1 MGLYP
6 KIAFSV
12 IGALVAMYLVIQ
24 LGAFFGVMSAVA
36 AADLDIAAAADFDA
50 AAARPVN
57 QRTWDAQHHATCLFG
72 Y

>member
-1 MGLYP
+1 MGLYL

-24 LGAFFGVMSAVA
+24 RAFFGVMSAVA
-36 AADLDIAAAADFDA
+36 AADLDIAAAADSDA

-57 QRTWDAQHHATCLFG
+57 QRRWDAQHHATCLFG